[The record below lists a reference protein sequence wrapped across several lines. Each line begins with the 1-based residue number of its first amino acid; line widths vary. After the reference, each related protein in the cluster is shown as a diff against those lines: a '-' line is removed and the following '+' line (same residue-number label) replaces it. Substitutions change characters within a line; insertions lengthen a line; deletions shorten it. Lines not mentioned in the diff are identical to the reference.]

1 MFGLQPLR
9 KGDRREAA
17 MTVASVAIVIVLIVG
32 FAAVEMVRTYDA
44 TLRLGRVRSANLA
57 LVLEEQTRRT
67 VQALDFSLLTVVDA
81 LRRDPGIP
89 SHDPTMTGQL
99 RARLAQLP
107 FVRALFV
114 VGADGFL
121 IQDTDSDTPNVS
133 LADRDYFRAQA
144 SDAGAGLSIG
154 EPLRSRSLGAPW
166 FLSVSRRVTL
176 DDGRFYG
183 VVVAALEPKYFAHL
197 YAGINAGKNGS
208 IALIYR
214 SGMLIARYPEHE
226 NGIGL
231 SLANE
236 KLFTGLP
243 PAAAAGTY
251 TETSKVD
258 GVERLYGYRLV
269 APLPLVVAVG
279 LSKASLL
286 ADWRVEASLAGGVT
300 LALVVLMSA
309 GTALFLRRRARDL
322 RAAERLQQIEKTEA
336 IAQMTSSVAHDFNN
350 LLAVIIGNLE
360 LVAAR
365 LPADSPSTQK
375 LGVALDAA
383 ERGERVVGQLLTFA
397 RQQPFV
403 AAHESPAALIAGM
416 SALLRQAARPCELRV
431 EAAAG
436 MWGCDIDKGQF
447 ERAMMNLVVNA
458 RDAMPHGGIVAV
470 SMFNV
475 PRRSLDRVTWRVTWP
490 DLIPG
495 DYIGCSL
502 RDHGAGMAPDVLRHA
517 CEPFFTT
524 KSDGRGTGLG
534 LSQVFGFARQSGG
547 GVHIRSE
554 VGAGTVVTLLLPR
567 SAPPAQLPA
576 RAGAGRP
583 R

>member
-1 MFGLQPLR
+1 MFGLQLLR
-9 KGDRREAA
+9 KGDRREAV
-17 MTVASVAIVIVLIVG
+17 MTVASVATVIVLIVG
-32 FAAVEMVRTYDA
+32 FAAVEMTRTYNA

-67 VQALDFSLLTVVDA
+67 VQAIDFSLLTVVGA

-89 SHDPTMTGQL
+89 SHDPKMTGQL

-107 FVRALFV
+107 YVRALFV
-114 VGADGFL
+114 IGADGFL
-121 IQDTDSDTPNVS
+121 IQDTDSDTPDVS

-144 SDAGAGLSIG
+144 SDPGAGLYIG

-197 YAGINAGKNGS
+197 YAEINAGENGS
-208 IALIYR
+208 VALIHR
-214 SGMLIARYPEHE
+214 SGTLIARYPEHE
-226 NGIGL
+226 QGVGL

-236 KLFTGLP
+236 ALFSHLL
-243 PAAAAGTY
+243 PAAPAGTY

-258 GVERLYGYRLV
+258 GTERLYGYRLV
-269 APLPLVVAVG
+269 APLPLIVAVG
-279 LSKASLL
+279 LSKNALL
-286 ADWRVEASLAGGVT
+286 ADWRKEAGLAGGAT
-300 LALVVLMSA
+300 LALVVLMIA
-309 GTALFLRRRARDL
+309 GTMLFLRRRSSDR
-322 RAAERLQQIEKTEA
+322 RVVSRLLQIEKTEA

-350 LLAVIIGNLE
+350 LLAVIVGNLE
-360 LVAAR
+360 LTAER
-365 LPADSPSTQK
+365 LPEGSPSMQK
-375 LGVALDAA
+375 LAIALDAA
-383 ERGERVVGQLLTFA
+383 ERGERVVSQLLTFA
-397 RQQPFV
+397 RREPFT
-403 AAHESPAALIAGM
+403 ADRESPATLIAGM
-416 SALLRQAARPCELRV
+416 SALLRQAARPCDLRV
-431 EAAAG
+431 EVPAG
-436 MWGCDIDKGQF
+436 VWSCDIDKGQF
-447 ERAMMNLVVNA
+447 ERAMMNFVVNA
-458 RDAMPHGGIVAV
+458 RDAMPHGGIIALAL
-470 SMFNV
+470 FNV
-475 PRRSLDRVTWRVTWP
+475 PRRSLDRATWP

-495 DYIGCSL
+495 DYIGCSV
-502 RDHGAGMAPDVLRHA
+502 RDHGEGMAPDVLRHA

-524 KSDGRGTGLG
+524 KGDGRGTGLG

-547 GVHIRSE
+547 GMHIRSK

-567 SAPPAQLPA
+567 SAPAAQLPA